1 MAERRMFAKAITGS
15 AKFPRMPATSRLLY
29 YDLGMDADD
38 DGCVEA
44 FGVIRKTGA
53 TEDDLKVLV
62 SKGFVQVINDD
73 LVTYILHWNIN
84 NHIRKD
90 RYHPGIYKTLI
101 RPTHSIVLD
110 SGNQLT
116 TEESIDQDSIDQD
129 SIGEARSAELV
140 DSSTH
145 ECFKFVP
152 PTVEMVSAYCA
163 ERQNCIDPQRFW
175 DYYTMTDWIV
185 GRTKMQDWRAAIRI
199 WECNDKQHNA
209 RCTGTSGNPF
219 WAIAGGEHD

>member
-1 MAERRMFAKAITGS
+1 MADRRMFARAITGS
-15 AKFPRMPATSRLLY
+15 AKFLMMPVTSRLLY

-53 TEDDLKVLV
+53 TEDDLRILV
-62 SKGFVQVINDD
+62 RKGFVRVINDD
-73 LVTYILHWNIN
+73 LVTYIQHWNIN

-101 RPTHSIVLD
+101 NPTHSIALD
-110 SGNQLT
+110 SGNQTT
-116 TEESIDQDSIDQD
+116 TEDSIAQD

-145 ECFKFVP
+145 ECSEFVP
-152 PTVEMVSAYCA
+152 PTVEMVTTYCE
-163 ERQNCIDPQRFW
+163 ERQNDIDPQHFV
-175 DYYTMTDWIV
+175 DYYTTTGWMV
-185 GRTKMQDWRAAIRI
+185 GRTKMKDWQAAIRI
-199 WECNDKQHNA
+199 WERNNKPKNA
-209 RCTGTSGNPF
+209 QNTGTLSNQF
-219 WAIAGGEHD
+219 LAIAVEEYD

>member
-15 AKFPRMPATSRLLY
+15 AKFLRMPATSRLLY

-53 TEDDLKVLV
+53 TEDDLKILV
-62 SKGFVQVINDD
+62 NRGFVRIINDD
-73 LVTYILHWNIN
+73 LVTYIQHWNIN

-101 RPTHSIVLD
+101 NPMRSIALE

-116 TEESIDQDSIDQD
+116 TEDSIDQD
-129 SIGEARSAELV
+129 SLGEVRSAELV
-140 DSSTH
+140 VSNSSLGQSN
-145 ECFKFVP
+145 FIP
-152 PTVEMVSAYCA
+152 PTVEMVSAYCH
-163 ERQNCIDPQRFW
+163 ERQNDIDPQHFV
-175 DYYTMTDWIV
+175 DYYTTTGWMV
-185 GRTKMQDWRAAIRI
+185 GRTKMQDWQAAIRV
-199 WECNDKQHNA
+199 WERNEKHTNV
-209 RCTGTSGNPF
+209 RTTGSSGNPF
-219 WAIAGGEHD
+219 LALAGGEYD

>member
-1 MAERRMFAKAITGS
+1 MFAKAIIGS
-15 AKFPRMPATSRLLY
+15 AKFLRMPATSRLLY

-62 SKGFVQVINDD
+62 SKGFVRVMNDD

-101 RPTHSIVLD
+101 HPTHSIALE

-116 TEESIDQDSIDQD
+116 TEDSIDQD
-129 SIGEARSAELV
+129 SINQDSIDEVRSAEIV
-140 DSSTH
+140 DSSTS
-145 ECFKFVP
+145 KFVP

-163 ERQNCIDPQRFW
+163 KRHNDINPQHFV
-175 DYYTMTDWIV
+175 DYYTTTGWMV
-185 GRTKMQDWRAAIRI
+185 GRSKMQDWQAAIRI
-199 WECNDKQHNA
+199 WERNDKQHNA
-209 RCTGTSGNPF
+209 RCTVTSGNPF

>member
-1 MAERRMFAKAITGS
+1 MAERRMFARAITGS
-15 AKFPRMPATSRLLY
+15 AKFLRMPATSRLLY

-73 LVTYILHWNIN
+73 LVTHILHWNIN

-101 RPTHSIVLD
+101 HPTHSIALD

-116 TEESIDQDSIDQD
+116 TEDSIDQD
-129 SIGEARSAELV
+129 SIGEARSAELI
-140 DSSTH
+140 DISTH
-145 ECFKFVP
+145 ECSKFVP

-175 DYYTMTDWIV
+175 DYYTMTDWMV
-185 GRTKMQDWRAAIRI
+185 GGTKMQDWQAAIRI
-199 WECNDKQHNA
+199 WERNDRQNNA
-209 RCTGTSGNPF
+209 RQNGLSGNLF
-219 WAIAGGEHD
+219 LALAGGEYD